1 VNTSRARSP
10 IKRVAYSFIGLLGGE
25 AALLL
30 YLLLN
35 AFRLRAYLLA
45 MHMGE
50 PARQIPLALEIFV
63 VYATFSFAGWL
74 LVGVPTALFF
84 RAHSITRLPWTLR
97 VVVGAA
103 LGPLALFVI
112 FVLLSHGHLEL
123 RSTFRSTGMLWVYS
137 ILVSSVSFV
146 LYVAL
151 LGKKSSLSM
160 PDDPRVGGRNGADT
174 A

>member
-1 VNTSRARSP
+1 
-10 IKRVAYSFIGLLGGE
+10 
-25 AALLL
+25 
-30 YLLLN
+30 
-35 AFRLRAYLLA
+35 
-45 MHMGE
+45 MGE

-84 RAHSITRLPWTLR
+84 RARSITRLPWTLR

-103 LGPLALFVI
+103 LGPLALFII
-112 FVLLSHGHLEL
+112 FVLLSHGHLEF
-123 RSTFRSTGMLWVYS
+123 RGTFRSTGMLWVYS

-151 LGKKSSLSM
+151 LGPKNSLSI